1 MEISIKL
8 AILVLA
14 TLLTGLSAGLC
25 FTWSNAVTTGLAR
38 LDDLSYLAAF
48 QQMNRTILNPTF
60 FLVFFGPVLA
70 LAGSI
75 VLYKSASPQIVW
87 MLVSALAI
95 YFLGVALVTVFGN
108 VPINE
113 VLNQTDLNQITEID
127 AKSLRLKFETKW
139 VRLHLI
145 RTYASGISFLLLILV
160 CLWRDMPVSP

>member
-1 MEISIKL
+1 MEISIK
-8 AILVLA
+8 ISTLVLA

-25 FTWSNAVTTGLAR
+25 FTWTNAVTTGLSR

-70 LAGSI
+70 IGVSI
-75 VLYKSASPQIVW
+75 FLFKGASSQILW
-87 MLVSALAI
+87 MLVAAFAI

-113 VLNQTDLNQITEID
+113 VLNQTDLKQITEID
-127 AKSLRLKFETKW
+127 VKSLRSRFETKW

-145 RTYASGISFLLLILV
+145 RTYASSISFLLLILV
-160 CLWRDMPVSP
+160 CAWKDMPINS

>member
-1 MEISIKL
+1 MEISVKL

-25 FTWSNAVTTGLAR
+25 FTWSNAVTTGLSR
-38 LDDLSYLAAF
+38 LDDISYLAGF

-70 LAGSI
+70 LIGSI
-75 VLYKSASPQIVW
+75 IFYKSASPQIVW
-87 MLVSALAI
+87 MLVIAFAI

-113 VLNQTDLNQITEID
+113 VLNQTDLHQITETD
-127 AKSLRLKFETKW
+127 VKALRLKFETKW
-139 VRLHLI
+139 ARLHLV

-160 CLWRDMPVSP
+160 CVWRDIPVNL

>member
-1 MEISIKL
+1 MEISFKL
-8 AILVLA
+8 TTLVLA

-25 FTWSNAVTTGLAR
+25 FTWTNAVTTGLAR
-38 LDDLSYLAAF
+38 LDDVGYLSAF

-70 LAGSI
+70 IAGSA
-75 VLYKSASPQIVW
+75 LLHKSSSTPILW
-87 MLVSALAI
+87 MLIAAAAI

-113 VLNQTDLNQITEID
+113 ILDQSDLNQIAEID
-127 AKSLRLKFETKW
+127 AKSLRSRFENDW

-145 RTYASGISFLLLILV
+145 RTYSSGISFLLLILI
-160 CLWRDMPVSP
+160 CLWRNMPV